1 MIKKSYFLVIG
12 VLLVFCIYGIVSC
25 RSYVTD
31 KSLVKVYSDSVFI
44 KGEQILPGKIECEYY
59 NLGGEGIAYH
69 DTDSVNSGSG
79 ALNKGKDYLSTF
91 RTQEA
96 VDISYTKFSNNGDNS
111 EFNLVQPKKGQL
123 YIGWT
128 EPGEWMKYTVKV
140 KTSGIYV
147 IGIMYT
153 ANGNG
158 QISLDADNGNTT
170 GPMDILSTNNP
181 NDPFDWRQW
190 HHWNYLDSIG
200 KIELQKGIQTLTLRT
215 GVNGNMNYDFLSFT
229 LLDNHQ

>member
-12 VLLVFCIYGIVSC
+12 VLLVFCIYAIVSC
-25 RSYVTD
+25 SNYVTD

-44 KGEQILPGKIECEYY
+44 KGEQIIPGKIECEYY
-59 NLGGEGIAYH
+59 NLGGEGMAYH

-96 VDISYTKFSNNGDNS
+96 VDISYTKFYNNGDNS
-111 EFNLVQPKKGQL
+111 EFNLVQPKKDQL
-123 YIGWT
+123 YIGWS

-153 ANGNG
+153 ANSNG

-170 GPMDILSTNNP
+170 GSMDILTTNNP

-200 KIELQKGIQTLTLRT
+200 KIELQKGIQTLTLLT
-215 GVNGNMNYDFLSFT
+215 VVNGNMNYDFLSFT
-229 LLDNHQ
+229 LLDNQQ

>member
-1 MIKKSYFLVIG
+1 MIKKSCFLVIG

-25 RSYVTD
+25 RNNGVNK
-31 KSLVKVYSDSVFI
+31 KSNEIYSDKFT
-44 KGEQILPGKIECEYY
+44 KGIPIIPGKIQCEYY

-91 RTQEA
+91 RIEEA
-96 VDISYTKFSNNGDNS
+96 VDISYTKFYNNGDSS

-123 YIGWT
+123 YIGWS

-153 ANGNG
+153 ANGNV

-170 GPMDILSTNNP
+170 GSMDILTTNNP
-181 NDPFDWRQW
+181 NEPFDWRQW

-200 KIELQKGIQTLTLRT
+200 NIELQKGIQTLTLRN
-215 GVNGNMNYDFLSFT
+215 GVNCNINYDFLSFT
-229 LLDNHQ
+229 LLENQ